1 MASERTGWN
10 SKFGP
15 SATRALRQRSVL
27 RLCTALVILATL
39 ILSGCEFR
47 RISVNEPIRHEHVA
61 FVVPGKTTL
70 QEVVTKLG
78 APDEVTGSE
87 GQLVFRYRFGA
98 TKAVKVNFGWIL
110 RVWSPVAPSM
120 SWTQGIVGTEALQVT
135 FDPDWVVQNLAFS
148 LKPRATGFNP
158 WPF

>member
-15 SATRALRQRSVL
+15 SAIRAWRQRPVL
-27 RLCTALVILATL
+27 RLCTALVLLAAL

-47 RISVNEPIRHEHVA
+47 RISVNQPIRHEHVA
-61 FVVPGKTTL
+61 FVVPGPTTL
-70 QEVVTKLG
+70 QEIVTGLG

-87 GQLVFRYRFGA
+87 GQLVFRYRFGT
-98 TKAVKVNFGWIL
+98 TKAVRVNFGWIL

-120 SWTQGIVGTEALQVT
+120 SWTQSTASHEELQIT
-135 FDPDWVVQNLAFS
+135 FAPDWVVQHHAFS
-148 LKPRATGFNP
+148 RKPRATGFNL